1 MRQEEQDRLK
11 RFLQAAV
18 PPLEDPGLRRD
29 LWPAMLRKIET
40 GNRRVFWLD
49 WVLAALLAGWAFLFP
64 EAVLHLLY
72 HL

>member
-1 MRQEEQDRLK
+1 MRQEEQERLK
-11 RFLQAAV
+11 RLLQAAV
-18 PPLEDPGLRRD
+18 PPLEDRGLRRD
-29 LWPAMLRKIET
+29 LWPAMLQKIET
-40 GNRRVFWLD
+40 GSLRIFWLD